1 MSSPLPA
8 SWYALYVRSRHE
20 KTVYAQLEA
29 KQHNVFLPLYTVRN
43 KWADRWKSV
52 SLPLF
57 PGYVFCRFDIASR
70 GKILATSGLIDVV
83 RAGPEPCII
92 ADSEIEKIQ
101 LVLNSSLSLE
111 PYPALVTGQHV
122 KMTDGPLCGL
132 VGTLATIRNR
142 SRLVVNV
149 ELLGRAVL
157 VEIDRDWVVP
167 CDDFQSRFPKNS
179 PSFLTSR
186 R

>member
-1 MSSPLPA
+1 MSCPSPT

-20 KTVYAQLEA
+20 KSVCAQLEA

-43 KWADRWKSV
+43 KWADRWKAV

-83 RAGPEPCII
+83 RAGPEPCAI

-101 LVLNSSLSLE
+101 LVINSSLSVE
-111 PYPALVTGQHV
+111 PYPALVKGQHV
-122 KMTDGPLCGL
+122 KMTEGPLIGL

-167 CDDFQSRFPKNS
+167 CDEAQSRFPKAV
-179 PSFLTSR
+179 R
-186 R
+186 RF